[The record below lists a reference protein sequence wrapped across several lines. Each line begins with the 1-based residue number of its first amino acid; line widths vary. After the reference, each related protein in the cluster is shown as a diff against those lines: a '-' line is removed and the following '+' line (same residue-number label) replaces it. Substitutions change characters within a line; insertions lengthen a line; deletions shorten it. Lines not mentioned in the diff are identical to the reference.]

1 MVDGAVATV
10 DRFEEQ
16 RLLQRRRATLQTSC
30 HTWRTA
36 AVMTLFLS
44 PLGWLFGLVALFL
57 MRGLGACIESDRQY
71 EAEEKLHAAR
81 SVLVVGAVVAGLSL
95 LVSGFFAFQMMR
107 GVLSAHWDAFGRGA
121 SGDIP

>member
-16 RLLQRRRATLQTSC
+16 RLLQRRRAILQTSC
-30 HTWRTA
+30 HTFRTA

-57 MRGLGACIESDRQY
+57 MRGLSACIDGDRRD
-71 EAEEKLHAAR
+71 EAEEKLRAAR
-81 SVLVVGAVVAGLSL
+81 NVLVVGAAVAALFL
-95 LVSGFFAFQMMR
+95 LVSGFFAFRIMSELPRQMDNF
-107 GVLSAHWDAFGRGA
+107 ARGA